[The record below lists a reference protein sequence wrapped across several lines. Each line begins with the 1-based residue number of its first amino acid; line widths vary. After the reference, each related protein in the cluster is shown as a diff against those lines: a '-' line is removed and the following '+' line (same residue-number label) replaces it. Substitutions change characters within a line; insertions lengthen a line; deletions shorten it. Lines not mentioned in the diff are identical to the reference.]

1 MKSSPRSLAIFCVKT
16 MARREEAVNRSNM
29 FLTNQPCQ
37 DSVCDRVS
45 LMSAPEEEFIDW
57 DEVQW
62 EQLLDEW
69 SAELDGDRWITVSE
83 AEAETGMS
91 RSALRAWYRSGQIR
105 SRMVEGPNGPQ
116 RLVPRDAVRLRA
128 AVAAKRQPSLK
139 LNDEVARLSEEV

>member
-1 MKSSPRSLAIFCVKT
+1 
-16 MARREEAVNRSNM
+16 
-29 FLTNQPCQ
+29 
-37 DSVCDRVS
+37 
-45 LMSAPEEEFIDW
+45 MSDADEFVDW
-57 DEVQW
+57 DAVQW

-69 SAELDGDRWITVSE
+69 SAELDGDRWITLSE

-128 AVAAKRQPSLK
+128 AVAVRRQPSMK
-139 LNDEVARLSEEV
+139 LTDEVARLSEEVERLHGQLAVLSEQLAELTESGPGPEKSSSET